1 LSGNALIS
9 VGILTGMGI
18 VDIKS
23 IFVNNAITMPRKK
36 NILDRKEQILQA
48 ADRLFNHYSY
58 EKTTM
63 EDISKESGI
72 PRATIYL
79 EFSGGKEDILIA
91 NMERYMRQMLAEM
104 RAMAKVSKN
113 GRLETLKQAM
123 LYYVLSAHD
132 KSISAQFDPNNMD
145 RHTKRIRGEMG
156 EYFKARTEFFAEML
170 DQAVLAG
177 EVPGECETKRL
188 AEVIAHGLN
197 CFLPPLNLRLSRE
210 VLEKDANTFFS
221 LLLSGL
227 AKQSRTLAL

>member
-1 LSGNALIS
+1 MIGEGLNLSGFLQ
-9 VGILTGMGI
+9 GMGI

-23 IFVNNAITMPRKK
+23 IFINNAGTMPRKK

-91 NMERYMRQMLAEM
+91 NIERYMRQMLAEM
-104 RAMAKVSKN
+104 RAMAKVSKK

-145 RHTKRIRGEMG
+145 RHTKRIRSEMG
-156 EYFKARTEFFAEML
+156 EYFKARTGFFAEIL
-170 DQAVLAG
+170 EQAVLAG
-177 EVPGECETKRL
+177 EVSDECEPKRL

-197 CFLPPLNLRLSRE
+197 CFLPPLNLRMSRE
-210 VLEKDANTFFS
+210 ALEKDATAFFS

-227 AKQSRTLAL
+227 AKHSRALAL